1 MEPIEIELKIEELRS
16 AIDELF
22 SQLYWVDTDDTDMY
36 NADIETLEVKDS
48 LDFLEDECRTQINQ
62 IKELVEQM
70 IKVSRDLLPGIMY
83 KIDQQLA
90 ELATCLKSIATTDTT
105 DKSIAEETNI
115 KEATNIKID
124 VNNII
129 KLSKIDTNNLDVNK
143 INL

>member
-83 KIDQQLA
+83 KIDQRLA
-90 ELATCLKSIATTDTT
+90 ELATCLKNTATNTT